1 MNKNRGV
8 FMKYLYSR
16 KLATIGISAVILSGF
31 IACSD
36 ESSSP
41 NKADDTPVI
50 DTPVL
55 PPVTAVS
62 PVVTNPMTVNFN
74 GDGTRAVIAGGATL
88 NLLDTTTIPAGAEV
102 AFTSAELSMVKVT
115 EAGATVGTP
124 LQVTYTK
131 PTGAIPNV
139 NWSEL
144 GASIYDDNKTDC
156 GTFRLYA
163 TYMASYDAS
172 QPQMYVSR
180 DSLTFVRDERF
191 CQVLVEDT
199 ATTPKEVPGSNVMM
213 VMTTVEVGTK
223 DGQGISLAT
232 LSAVPQASA
241 DLYFTA
247 DELTGILAAHSANGV
262 QIAEYTNDKDKNWDD
277 DWTALDLPP
286 DPVTMSNFRFK
297 EKSLSTTIPG
307 FDGMKFYVATTS
319 AYNSTT
325 GDGFYAFT
333 LLNKPDTPD
342 ANNNY
347 NLTIL
352 IYKKQ

>member
-1 MNKNRGV
+1 
-8 FMKYLYSR
+8 MKYLFSR
-16 KLATIGISAVILSGF
+16 KLATIGMSAVVLCGF

-55 PPVTAVS
+55 PPVTDIS

-88 NLLDTTTIPAGAEV
+88 NLLDTTAIPTGAEV
-102 AFTSAELSMVKVT
+102 AFTSAELTMVKVNET
-115 EAGATVGTP
+115 GTTVGTP
-124 LQVTYTK
+124 LQVTYNA

-144 GASIYDDNKTDC
+144 GAGIYDENKTDC

-172 QPQMYVSR
+172 KPSMYVSR

-199 ATTPKEVPGSNVMM
+199 STAPKEVPGDNVLLA
-213 VMTTVEVGTK
+213 MTTVDVGTK
-223 DGQGISLAT
+223 DGTGISLAT
-232 LSAVPQASA
+232 ATAVPQASA
-241 DLYFTA
+241 DLYFTS
-247 DELTGILAAHSANGV
+247 DELTGVLTVHSANGV

-277 DWTALDLPP
+277 DWTAIDLPP
-286 DPVTMSNFRFK
+286 DPVKMSNFRFK
-297 EKSLSTTIPG
+297 EKSLTTGIEG
-307 FDGMKFYVATTS
+307 FDNMKFYVATTP

-347 NLTIL
+347 ALTIL